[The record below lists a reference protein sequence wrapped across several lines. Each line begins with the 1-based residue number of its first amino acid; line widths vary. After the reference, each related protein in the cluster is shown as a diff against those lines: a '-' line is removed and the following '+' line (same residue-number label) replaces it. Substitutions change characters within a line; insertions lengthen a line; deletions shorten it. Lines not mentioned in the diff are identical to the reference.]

1 MGKAKEIFQGWKN
14 LLIKD
19 DYVELIA
26 QKRLEICNGCSKNS
40 LKKKV
45 THRPDF
51 HCTACGCTLAAKT
64 RSIESSCPLS
74 IWPALLELPNNK
86 NNNETTS

>member
-1 MGKAKEIFQGWKN
+1 MGKAKEIFNGWKN

-19 DYVELIA
+19 DYVELVA

-40 LKKKV
+40 IKKKV

-64 RSIESSCPLS
+64 RSLESSCPISL
-74 IWPALLELPNNK
+74 WPALQNITPQINK
-86 NNNETTS
+86 TTTHE

>member
-1 MGKAKEIFQGWKN
+1 MGKTKEIFNGWKN

-26 QKRLEICNGCSKNS
+26 KKRIEICNSCDENS
-40 LKKKV
+40 RKKEIK
-45 THRPDF
+45 HRPDF

-64 RSIESSCPLS
+64 RSLESACPMKF
-74 IWPALLELPNNK
+74 WPSLLKLPNTDI
-86 NNNETTS
+86 NEIT